1 MSHRISVSS
10 KSDLEFSLQAEDFT
24 HGFARIQSGVLIR
37 CAVWGAS
44 ANARRR
50 SSSQA
55 PHLTQPASMGAGFSS
70 SHKAKLE
77 AELAKRTAELA
88 EMKARVDALEAEKA
102 AKERVSKVVMP
113 DFVSTDLVPAGSQ
126 ALFGSGLGTAAGYA
140 LRVVGK
146 AAAFTIG
153 TSFVGLQT
161 LSYLGYVQVDW
172 RKVERD
178 TTAKLDRDGDGKV
191 TANDLALVW
200 REVESVLI
208 FNCPAGHGLYRGAA
222 VRDWHVGDAGGRHGG
237 ACRARSA
244 HYPAAR
250 RHWRSHR
257 NRRPR
262 GRRSGEAQVRP
273 RGRRPEA
280 QQQHGGGAGGTSA
293 IVTCLRTGI
302 RPQRFLHASRLTLV
316 QNLLITPNSTVDST
330 LKTEDTEGRLSSRLH
345 RPLRMQCFHPRHSAQ
360 RLRPVRGHCARPRAA
375 PQ

>member
-1 MSHRISVSS
+1 MSHRISVSIQVRS
-10 KSDLEFSLQAEDFT
+10 WILTSHFTRCLQS
-24 HGFARIQSGVLIR
+24 FARIQSGVLIR

-153 TSFVGLQT
+153 ASFIGLQT

-208 FNCPAGHGLYRGAA
+208 FNCPAGTGFTAGLLYGIGMSATRAGGTAALAGLGARIILPRVVIGGATATAVPAA
-222 VRDWHVGDAGGRHGG
+222 VVAAKHKYDHGG
-237 ACRARSA
+237 ADKKPSSNT
-244 HYPAAR
+244 AAAQGAP
-250 RHWRSHR
+250 
-257 NRRPR
+257 RP
-262 GRRSGEAQVRP
+262 S
-273 RGRRPEA
+273 
-280 QQQHGGGAGGTSA
+280 
-293 IVTCLRTGI
+293 
-302 RPQRFLHASRLTLV
+302 
-316 QNLLITPNSTVDST
+316 
-330 LKTEDTEGRLSSRLH
+330 
-345 RPLRMQCFHPRHSAQ
+345 
-360 RLRPVRGHCARPRAA
+360 
-375 PQ
+375 

>member
-1 MSHRISVSS
+1 
-10 KSDLEFSLQAEDFT
+10 
-24 HGFARIQSGVLIR
+24 
-37 CAVWGAS
+37 
-44 ANARRR
+44 
-50 SSSQA
+50 
-55 PHLTQPASMGAGFSS
+55 MGAGFSS

-102 AKERVSKVVMP
+102 AKERPSKVVMP

-153 TSFVGLQT
+153 ASFIGLQT

-208 FNCPAGHGLYRGAA
+208 FNCPAGTGFTAGLLYGIGMSATRAGGTAALAGLGARIILPRVVIGGATATAVPAA
-222 VRDWHVGDAGGRHGG
+222 VVAAKHKYDNGHGG
-237 ACRARSA
+237 AEQKPSSNT
-244 HYPAAR
+244 AAAQGAP
-250 RHWRSHR
+250 
-257 NRRPR
+257 RP
-262 GRRSGEAQVRP
+262 S
-273 RGRRPEA
+273 
-280 QQQHGGGAGGTSA
+280 
-293 IVTCLRTGI
+293 
-302 RPQRFLHASRLTLV
+302 
-316 QNLLITPNSTVDST
+316 
-330 LKTEDTEGRLSSRLH
+330 
-345 RPLRMQCFHPRHSAQ
+345 
-360 RLRPVRGHCARPRAA
+360 
-375 PQ
+375 